1 MLKRTFALI
10 TLVCLMLS
18 LAGCNATIRDTV
30 EGQEATLPPIR
41 IDSTLICSVTSVE
54 GNLCQTIVLEGNNN
68 YDQDDTVYITFDSVK
83 MDQSIKSGDVITVSY
98 NYVTDVSAY
107 KNKPH
112 IHTEVLTI
120 LNDYMPT
127 AE

>member
-1 MLKRTFALI
+1 M
-10 TLVCLMLS
+10 
-18 LAGCNATIRDTV
+18 
-30 EGQEATLPPIR
+30 
-41 IDSTLICSVTSVE
+41 ICSVTSVE

-68 YDQDDTVYITFDSVK
+68 YDQDDTVYITFDSVNK
-83 MDQSIKSGDVITVSY
+83 DQSIKSGDVITVSY
-98 NYVTDVSAY
+98 NYVRDVSAY